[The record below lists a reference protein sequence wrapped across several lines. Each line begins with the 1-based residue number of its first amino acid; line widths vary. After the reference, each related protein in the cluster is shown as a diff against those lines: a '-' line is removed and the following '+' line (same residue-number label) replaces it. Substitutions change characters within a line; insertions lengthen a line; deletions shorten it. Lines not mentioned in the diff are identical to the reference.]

1 MKRILSLLS
10 AFCPALMA
18 CALSPA
24 DATTDSVTEQAFVAF
39 LDGIADMPQAQAVQ
53 AVDSVMQAAQARP
66 GNFYNMAYWADAHLY
81 EPASDRADERLYEPF
96 ARAVIASALTGLGEK
111 AAAEWK
117 LGAIALNAP
126 GERPCDFFFRL
137 ADGTVARLGDI
148 AGAEPVLLFFY
159 DPDCHHCRLVMREI
173 KDSIGGL
180 KVLAVCVDS
189 TQERWL
195 RDLRRAAPGVD
206 LSLRSDRRAGRG
218 PVYYPRV
225 ACDVSAGWRRQSE
238 TENL

>member
-126 GERPCDFFFRL
+126 G
-137 ADGTVARLGDI
+137 DGRVIFSSGLQTARW
-148 AGAEPVLLFFY
+148 
-159 DPDCHHCRLVMREI
+159 R
-173 KDSIGGL
+173 
-180 KVLAVCVDS
+180 VLAI
-189 TQERWL
+189 L
-195 RDLRRAAPGVD
+195 PA
-206 LSLRSDRRAGRG
+206 RSRCCCFFMI
-218 PVYYPRV
+218 PTVIT
-225 ACDVSAGWRRQSE
+225 AGW
-238 TENL
+238 

>member
-126 GERPCDFFFRL
+126 GE
-137 ADGTVARLGDI
+137 
-148 AGAEPVLLFFY
+148 
-159 DPDCHHCRLVMREI
+159 
-173 KDSIGGL
+173 
-180 KVLAVCVDS
+180 
-189 TQERWL
+189 
-195 RDLRRAAPGVD
+195 
-206 LSLRSDRRAGRG
+206 LSLIHI
-218 PVYYPRV
+218 
-225 ACDVSAGWRRQSE
+225 
-238 TENL
+238 